1 VAGAD
6 LPRQPNLAHLAL
18 PKLGRA
24 CDGARDQRLRRCWH
38 KETIYDVRKSITPHE
53 KLFPLKGSAVR
64 HNFAGGITGECCGAG
79 SMGRVHQIV
88 VEEAQLERYAS
99 NDLAVSKTIFR
110 EIQSPLTSRDSMATE
125 TQVEK
130 SRAKLPVNTDRR
142 LIVSSMM
149 RRVLLVS
156 FSQSS
161 NDEYAIVT
169 NKPEPGNSWMA

>member
-1 VAGAD
+1 
-6 LPRQPNLAHLAL
+6 
-18 PKLGRA
+18 
-24 CDGARDQRLRRCWH
+24 
-38 KETIYDVRKSITPHE
+38 
-53 KLFPLKGSAVR
+53 
-64 HNFAGGITGECCGAG
+64 
-79 SMGRVHQIV
+79 
-88 VEEAQLERYAS
+88 
-99 NDLAVSKTIFR
+99 
-110 EIQSPLTSRDSMATE
+110 MATE